1 MIEARTK
8 KIYWSSLNKRHYMSK
23 HSVIHAETRGII
35 LNKYP
40 RYRGDIDD
48 GFHFEDIRYDEP
60 ERYARMYKKLRYIV
74 AKSIK

>member
-8 KIYWSSLNKRHYMSK
+8 KIYWSSLKKRHYMSK
-23 HSVIHAETRGII
+23 HSVIHAETRTII
-35 LNKYP
+35 LKRYP
-40 RYRGDIDD
+40 PVCLNE
-48 GFHFEDIRYDEP
+48 FNEFEDIRYDEP